1 PLDVPACRPYQI
13 IALPPVRPHPANLL
27 RRPKRISQ
35 GCIDPTLRRSVV
47 SPPVFEG
54 RQRNPVSQEPTRREF
69 LGTLAAFSLFPL
81 EQEKPDLILHN
92 GNILAVNDRGPHA
105 QAVAIVRDRFLA
117 VGSDSEVMNL
127 ASAAT
132 KKIDLGGKK
141 IGRASC

>member
-1 PLDVPACRPYQI
+1 MAMD
-13 IALPPVRPHPANLL
+13 
-27 RRPKRISQ
+27 Q
-35 GCIDPTLRRSVV
+35 GTS
-47 SPPVFEG
+47 
-54 RQRNPVSQEPTRREF
+54 RREF

-132 KKIDLGGKK
+132 KKIDLGGKTVSPGF
-141 IGRASC
+141 IDAHAHPAEAGLIDPRMVAGDRRASCGSHARRREWPAKPHAS